1 MAPPQALVFLAGS
14 VAAPV
19 LIGGA
24 LAEHDLVP
32 DGIAADVASMIA
44 SDAAIAERVDC
55 ALIGLAAQPLAV
67 REK

>member
-1 MAPPQALVFLAGS
+1 VFLAGS

-24 LAEHDLVP
+24 VAEHDLVP
-32 DGIAADVASMIA
+32 ERMGADIASMIA

-55 ALIGLAAQPLAV
+55 ALIGLAAMPLAT
-67 REK
+67 RKK